1 MSHSLILK
9 ERMSDI
15 TIPTEAPDLD
25 PLKLD
30 TMTISAN
37 ISQHF
42 NLDVL
47 ARYTP
52 LNSVIVGIHY
62 RDIHRGVTDT
72 EAEPTEVHVI
82 EPNKSGRFKNQCT
95 FVINDGSKI
104 INTKLFNNG
113 KIVNVGCMDP
123 TQGIFTANV
132 LLRTFRDLKGFV
144 KYVITKNLQDK
155 NVKILKKFFKDELR
169 KKNRE
174 LIQLLV
180 SHIGL
185 RTNLSCLD
193 LQTSADLG
201 FTAFTAECNSNP
213 KFVSDIMYIYTIISI
228 LKLYYSETNLLAKF
242 NDGRF
247 QHLLRMIIE
256 HSDHDKGVIAY
267 EFPGYIVDPA
277 EPVFDEQTIKI
288 ALINKR
294 TKCDYYI
301 NRTVLQAILE
311 QQPEIVQCDFD
322 KNRFPGVIA
331 QFRTPFNKVIKIFVF
346 NTGKINI
353 TAAQTHEQ
361 IDAGYEFISRICKEH
376 FHELLLKC
384 EYQNK
389 QKEYEDSFPDQHYVG
404 VINNQSYYLL
414 YKTRILSN
422 PRNVR
427 CLHQLNLLDKYR

>member
-1 MSHSLILK
+1 
-9 ERMSDI
+9 MSDI
-15 TIPTEAPDLD
+15 SIPTEAPDLD

-52 LNSVIVGIHY
+52 LDDVIVGVHY
-62 RDIHRGVTDT
+62 RDIHRGSNEED
-72 EAEPTEVHVI
+72 AEPADINVV

-95 FVINDGSKI
+95 FVINDGSKV

-123 TQGIFTANV
+123 SQGVFTANI
-132 LLRTFRDLKGFV
+132 LLQRFRGLNGFV
-144 KYVITKNLQDK
+144 KYSILKNLQDK
-155 NVKILKKFFKDELR
+155 NVKMLKKFFKDELR
-169 KKNRE
+169 KKNRQ
-174 LIQLLV
+174 LIHLLV
-180 SHIGL
+180 SHIKL
-185 RTNLSCLD
+185 STNLSCLD
-193 LQTSADLG
+193 TNLSADVG
-201 FTAFTAECNSNP
+201 FNMFTAECARDP
-213 KFVSDIMYIYTIISI
+213 KFVQDIMYIYTIISI
-228 LKLYYSETNLLAKF
+228 LKLYFSEQCLTERFPEA
-242 NDGRF
+242 RF
-247 QHLLRMIIE
+247 QQLLKTILD
-256 HSDHDKGVIAY
+256 HSDHEQGVIGY
-267 EFPGYIVDPA
+267 SFPGYIPDPD
-277 EPVFDEQTIKI
+277 EPVFDEKTIQI

-301 NRTVLQAILE
+301 NRSALQAILE

-331 QFRTPFNKVIKIFVF
+331 QFRTPFGKVIKIFVF

-384 EYQNK
+384 EYHNK

-414 YKTRILSN
+414 YKTRIVSN